1 MIAKH
6 IKFLLI
12 CFVTLFSINAHSLQL
27 GKIIF
32 KSNQNSPLDVSIQVN
47 LSSEDKIDQ
56 LKPSIAPKENY
67 DSQGIER
74 TKIHNDIVLSLT
86 SQKKNKAT
94 LRLTSKNPVTEPFL
108 DLLIQIESPSGKIL
122 KEYTLLLDPPS
133 SVTPRKKIQEKK
145 VEKKEISLKVKSK
158 PEKIKKV
165 ETKKIVQKKSK
176 IKTSEKRKTVTA
188 IPGKTLFQ
196 IARENSIAGITTEQ
210 IVIATY
216 QTNPNSFDSNLN
228 GLIKGKK
235 LKLPLRDYYKKLSH
249 LEARKILERENIA
262 WKNISYPQK
271 QKNIKNVIKKKKKLD
286 ELSRLKKELETV
298 NRKLLEKE
306 QALNA
311 MAKTNKP
318 TIKPKDVEVKL
329 PEIVPG
335 TIKEIK
341 DELAEP
347 IVKNESN
354 AFISSITD
362 QNKNI
367 IKEVIIDDEADN
379 SSIKPVFVLL
389 LLFLLTL
396 LLGLLF
402 IVRKRKKEIN
412 ADHFSDLS
420 DTFEVRDPEEN
431 QFMTETNSTHDDLS
445 QKNSVNQRDVDDTSL
460 SIDDSFPSDSNR
472 DNEPR

>member
-1 MIAKH
+1 
-6 IKFLLI
+6 
-12 CFVTLFSINAHSLQL
+12 
-27 GKIIF
+27 
-32 KSNQNSPLDVSIQVN
+32 
-47 LSSEDKIDQ
+47 
-56 LKPSIAPKENY
+56 
-67 DSQGIER
+67 
-74 TKIHNDIVLSLT
+74 
-86 SQKKNKAT
+86 
-94 LRLTSKNPVTEPFL
+94 
-108 DLLIQIESPSGKIL
+108 
-122 KEYTLLLDPPS
+122 
-133 SVTPRKKIQEKK
+133 
-145 VEKKEISLKVKSK
+145 
-158 PEKIKKV
+158 
-165 ETKKIVQKKSK
+165 
-176 IKTSEKRKTVTA
+176 
-188 IPGKTLFQ
+188 
-196 IARENSIAGITTEQ
+196 
-210 IVIATY
+210 
-216 QTNPNSFDSNLN
+216 
-228 GLIKGKK
+228 